1 MISHCWRFAYF
12 GTMIHLHLALTS
24 AAMLFAALPGQATT
38 QDEILNAALLP
49 GWQMENGHHMSGLA
63 LTLAPNWKTY
73 WRSPGEAGIPPL
85 FDWSGSTNVKSIRI
99 HWPSPEVF
107 HTNGMQTI
115 GYHERVVLPIEV
127 TPLQLGQPIFL
138 RAQVELGICK
148 DICMPAAIEVQAK
161 LTNPGQPD
169 NAIRTALKSRPHTA
183 DEAGLAGI
191 ACTVEPIDDGLRLT
205 ATLALPR
212 RGAAETV
219 VFETSDAAVW
229 VSESQTSR
237 AGGVLTSI
245 TDLVTGLG
253 TPFALDRSGVTV
265 TVLGEGRS
273 VEIAGCPAP

>member
-1 MISHCWRFAYF
+1 MTY
-12 GTMIHLHLALTS
+12 LHIALTL
-24 AAMLFAALPGQATT
+24 AATLSAALPAQATT
-38 QDEILNAALLP
+38 QDEILDAALLP

-85 FDWSGSTNVKSIRI
+85 FDWSGSENVKSIRI

-127 TPLQLGQPIFL
+127 TPLQPGQPILL

-148 DICMPAAIEVQAK
+148 DICMPAAIEVQAR
-161 LTNPGQPD
+161 LSNTGQPD
-169 NAIRTALKSRPHTA
+169 EAIGNALKSRPRTA
-183 DEAGLAGI
+183 NEAGLAGI
-191 ACTVEPIDDGLRLT
+191 GCTLAPIDDGMRLT
-205 ATLALPR
+205 ATLTLPR
-212 RGAAETV
+212 RGASETV
-219 VFETSDAAVW
+219 VFETNDAAVW
-229 VSESQTSR
+229 VSESQTNR

-245 TDLVTGLG
+245 TDLVTGSG
-253 TPFALDRSGVTV
+253 APFALDRSGVTV